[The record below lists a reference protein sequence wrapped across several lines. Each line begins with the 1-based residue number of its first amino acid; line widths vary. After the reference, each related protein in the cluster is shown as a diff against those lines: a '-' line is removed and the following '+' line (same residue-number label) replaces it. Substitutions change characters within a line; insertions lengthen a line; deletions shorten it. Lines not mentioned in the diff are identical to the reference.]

1 MSVNINVNAMELIML
16 NKMQSAKINKG
27 NIMIS
32 IQSPNLYPKNQS
44 DKENPKMYRE
54 IQKAYDQLLWAIE
67 LHNPK
72 PTN

>member
-44 DKENPKMYRE
+44 VKENPKMYRE